1 MRYRNALQQIWTW
14 VLSIAGLLVLT
25 IALPSLSIWVV
36 LMTGIVSLIAVL
48 HPLPRLWL
56 PTRKK
61 AGCVLAL
68 SFGLL
73 AVGGAHLPEPPP
85 ATPEEFEAQAEKWAA
100 QAEVRIRQAKV
111 RGEARRRTEAAKKR
125 PAAVIQAEA
134 NAARTQAPAEAPP
147 TPEGEWNV
155 HEFKVVEDED
165 TSFGNRLRRS
175 IRIVAPTALTRE
187 DRIATLI
194 EAARQ
199 AWRKHHS
206 QFIALFLLPFES
218 GPIVARID
226 YAPDKCGVSGE
237 DCTGQVWT
245 AASASDVV
253 LTPKQEQIHTA
264 WERNKD
270 RFNEIDK
277 NFGFETVNEERLKTF
292 LADQFDTTPEEI
304 FDAMLQ
310 TLSASAGQQEMT
322 IPHRLELL
330 GHLSDH
336 EQKEAEEKACRASLQ
351 CWGDKHSFAASFR
364 CPDQI
369 ERLAKYDHE
378 WTDGW
383 LGTKFSRFAWK
394 DRQTG
399 AITYIGDQIKFQN
412 GFGAWVP
419 HTYHCDF
426 DPIKREVLDVR
437 AMAGRL
443 QATR

>member
-134 NAARTQAPAEAPP
+134 NAARLATRAEA
-147 TPEGEWNV
+147 
-155 HEFKVVEDED
+155 
-165 TSFGNRLRRS
+165 
-175 IRIVAPTALTRE
+175 
-187 DRIATLI
+187 
-194 EAARQ
+194 
-199 AWRKHHS
+199 
-206 QFIALFLLPFES
+206 
-218 GPIVARID
+218 
-226 YAPDKCGVSGE
+226 SGE
-237 DCTGQVWT
+237 D
-245 AASASDVV
+245 
-253 LTPKQEQIHTA
+253 H
-264 WERNKD
+264 
-270 RFNEIDK
+270 
-277 NFGFETVNEERLKTF
+277 
-292 LADQFDTTPEEI
+292 
-304 FDAMLQ
+304 
-310 TLSASAGQQEMT
+310 
-322 IPHRLELL
+322 
-330 GHLSDH
+330 
-336 EQKEAEEKACRASLQ
+336 ACRASLE
-351 CWGDKHSFAASFR
+351 CWGEKHSFAASFR

-383 LGTKFSRFAWK
+383 LGTKFSHFAWK